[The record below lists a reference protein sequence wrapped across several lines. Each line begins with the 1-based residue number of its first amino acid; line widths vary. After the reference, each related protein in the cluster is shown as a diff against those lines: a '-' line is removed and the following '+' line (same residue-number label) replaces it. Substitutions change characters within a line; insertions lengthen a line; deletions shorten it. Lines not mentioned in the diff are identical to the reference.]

1 MKDSNF
7 AQDFM
12 KLESATNDVKN
23 ALTRLQNAPQIA
35 PEEPL
40 TPPCLHLQE

>member
-12 KLESATNDVKN
+12 RLESTTNDVKN
-23 ALTRLQNAPQIA
+23 VLSRLQKAPVEPPQ
-35 PEEPL
+35 EPL
-40 TPPCLHLQE
+40 TPPRLHLQE